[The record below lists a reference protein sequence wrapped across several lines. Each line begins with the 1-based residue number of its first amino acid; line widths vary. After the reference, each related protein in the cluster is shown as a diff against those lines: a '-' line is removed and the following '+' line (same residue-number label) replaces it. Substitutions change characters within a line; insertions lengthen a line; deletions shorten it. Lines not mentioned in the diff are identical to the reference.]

1 MGLFSLFRK
10 NKQESASGQGK
21 FLSRA
26 AGESAATRSRST
38 NSRKSSKTGKDESAD
53 PVLPEK
59 KRARRRLIGA
69 VALVLAVVILLPM
82 VLDSEPR
89 PLTGDIAIQIPSK
102 DGKGTGTAAASAD
115 DKAGKPVAEP
125 KEEIV
130 DPATLAPVNDN
141 PTVASG
147 AAAVPSAPASA
158 MATSPAV
165 PAAVEKAE
173 SPKVP
178 AKPDVVEEKVLKP
191 EPKTEQKAE
200 PRAEPKAAV
209 KPQEHKEER
218 KKDSVKD
225 VVKQSEKVSKDSDS
239 ARAMAILEGKSAAGS
254 KFVIQVAALATQEK
268 IDELR
273 GKLSDAGIQSFT
285 QKVATKAGDR
295 TRIRVGPF
303 GSRDEAEKARIRI
316 NRLGLNATIVP
327 V

>member
-69 VALVLAVVILLPM
+69 VALVLAVIILLPM

-102 DGKGTGTAAASAD
+102 DGKGAGTTAASTD
-115 DKAGKPVAEP
+115 DKAGKPAVEP

-130 DPATLAPVNDN
+130 DPATLAPANDS
-141 PTVASG
+141 PAAGVA
-147 AAAVPSAPASA
+147 APSAPVNA
-158 MATSPAV
+158 MVTPP
-165 PAAVEKAE
+165 PAAAPASVEKTE
-173 SPKVP
+173 SPKVQ

-191 EPKTEQKAE
+191 EPRTEQKAE
-200 PRAEPKAAV
+200 PKAPV

-218 KKDSVKD
+218 KKDSGKD
-225 VVKQSEKVSKDSDS
+225 VVKQSEKVGKDSDS